1 MLQDSLIEKFSEY
14 YGSDPKFVI
23 RAPGRVNIIGE
34 HTDYNDGFVLPM
46 AIDRAIWIALQP
58 RQDRQVKLYSMDF
71 DQEAS
76 FDFNQLVKVDAN
88 WIEYIK
94 GVAWVLEQA
103 GYVLSGWEGVL
114 AGDIPIGAGLSS
126 SAALE
131 IATACAFSA
140 VGKWP
145 WEPLAMAKLGK
156 KVENIWMG
164 VNSGIMDQLI
174 SAVGKAGHALLID
187 CRSLDIKPVPLP
199 SRCSIVA
206 MDTMTRHSLI
216 DSEYNTRRRQCQAA
230 ANFFGVP
237 ALRDVTL
244 ERYEAVAGQ
253 LEPLVRMR
261 AKHVITENERTLQA
275 CEAMQHGNADRLGK
289 LMYASH
295 VSLRDDFDIS
305 NRELNIMV
313 EIACKQEGCYGARM
327 TGGGFGGCAVALVSS
342 NRVETF
348 EKKVSK
354 VYLAETGLAPKI
366 YVCSATNGA
375 EIING

>member
-14 YGSDPKFVI
+14 YGSDPKFVV

-46 AIDRAIWIALQP
+46 AINRAIWIALQP
-58 RQDRQVKLYSMDF
+58 RQDHLVKLYSMDF

-76 FDFNQLVKVDAN
+76 FDINKLVRMDTS

-103 GYVLSGWEGVL
+103 DYVLSGWEGVL

-131 IATACAFSA
+131 LATACAFSA
-140 VGKWP
+140 VGKWS
-145 WEPLAMAKLGK
+145 WDPLAMAKLGK

-174 SAVGKAGHALLID
+174 SAAGKAGHALLID

-199 SRCSIVA
+199 SRCSIVV
-206 MDTMTRHSLI
+206 MDTMTRRSLI

-230 ANFFGVP
+230 ADFFGVP
-237 ALRDVTL
+237 ALRDVNL

-275 CEAMQHGNADRLGK
+275 CEAMQHRNADRLGK

-295 VSLRDDFDIS
+295 VSLRDDFDIC

-348 EKKVSK
+348 EKKVVK
-354 VYLAETGLAPKI
+354 VYLAETGLAPKL

>member
-14 YGSDPKFVI
+14 YGSDPKFVV

-46 AIDRAIWIALQP
+46 AINRAIWIALKP
-58 RQDRQVKLYSMDF
+58 RQDRLVKLYSLDF

-76 FDFNQLVKVDAN
+76 FDFNQLVKVDAS

-131 IATACAFSA
+131 LATACAFSA
-140 VGKWP
+140 AGKWS

-174 SAVGKAGHALLID
+174 SAAGKAGHALLID

-199 SRCSIVA
+199 SRCSIVV
-206 MDTMTRHSLI
+206 MDTMTRRSLI

-230 ANFFGVP
+230 ADFFGVP

-261 AKHVITENERTLQA
+261 ARHVITENERTLQA
-275 CEAMQHGNADRLGK
+275 CEAMQHRNADRLGK

-295 VSLRDDFDIS
+295 VSLRDDFDIC
-305 NRELNIMV
+305 NQELNIMV

-327 TGGGFGGCAVALVSS
+327 TGGGFGGCAIALVSS

-348 EKKVSK
+348 EKKVFK
-354 VYLAETGLAPKI
+354 VYLAETGLAPKL

>member
-1 MLQDSLIEKFSEY
+1 MLQDSLIEKFREY
-14 YGSDPKFVI
+14 CGSDPKFVV

-46 AIDRAIWIALQP
+46 AINRAIWIALQP
-58 RQDRQVKLYSMDF
+58 RQDRLVKLYSLDF

-76 FDFNQLVKVDAN
+76 FDFDQLVRIDTSWV
-88 WIEYIK
+88 EYIK

-131 IATACAFSA
+131 LATACAFSA
-140 VGKWP
+140 AGKWS
-145 WEPLAMAKLGK
+145 WDPLAMAKLGK

-174 SAVGKAGHALLID
+174 SAAGKAGHALLID

-199 SRCSIVA
+199 SRCSIVV
-206 MDTMTRHSLI
+206 MDTMTRRSLI

-230 ANFFGVP
+230 ADFFGVP

-244 ERYEAVAGQ
+244 ERYEAVADQ

-261 AKHVITENERTLQA
+261 ARHVITENERTLQA
-275 CEAMQHGNADRLGK
+275 CEAMQHRNADRLGK

-295 VSLRDDFDIS
+295 VSLRDDFDIC

-327 TGGGFGGCAVALVSS
+327 TGGGFGGCAIALVSS

-348 EKKVSK
+348 EKKVFK
-354 VYLAETGLAPKI
+354 VYLAETGLAPKL

>member
-1 MLQDSLIEKFSEY
+1 MLQDSLIEKFEEY
-14 YGSDPKFVI
+14 YGSDPRFVV

-58 RQDRQVKLYSMDF
+58 RRDRQVKLYSMDF

-76 FDFNQLVKVDAN
+76 FDFNQLVKVDAS

-94 GVAWVLEQA
+94 GVAWALGQA
-103 GYVLSGWEGVL
+103 GYTLCGWEGVL

-131 IATACAFSA
+131 LATAYAFSA
-140 VGKWP
+140 AGKWS
-145 WEPLAMAKLGK
+145 WEPLVMAKLGK
-156 KVENIWMG
+156 KVENMWMG

-174 SAVGKAGHALLID
+174 SAAGKAGHALLID

-199 SRCSIVA
+199 PRCSIVI
-206 MDTMTRHSLI
+206 MDTMTRHSLV
-216 DSEYNTRRRQCQAA
+216 DSAYNTRRRQCQAA
-230 ANFFGVP
+230 ADFFGVT

-244 ERYEAVAGQ
+244 ERFEAAADQ

-261 AKHVITENERTLQA
+261 ARHVITENERTLQA
-275 CEAMQHGNADRLGK
+275 FEAMQYEDADRLGK
-289 LMYASH
+289 LMDASH
-295 VSLRDDFDIS
+295 VSMRDDFDIC

-313 EIACKQEGCYGARM
+313 EIACKQRGCYGARM

-342 NRVETF
+342 NRVATF
-348 EKKVSK
+348 EEKVFK
-354 VYLAETGLAPKI
+354 TYLAETGLAPKL
-366 YVCSATNGA
+366 YVCLATNGV
-375 EIING
+375 EIIND

>member
-1 MLQDSLIEKFSEY
+1 MLQDRLIEKFREY
-14 YGSDPKFVI
+14 CGSDPKFVV

-71 DQEAS
+71 NQEAS
-76 FDFNQLVKVDAN
+76 FDFNQLVKIDTS

-174 SAVGKAGHALLID
+174 SAAGKAGHALLID

-244 ERYEAVAGQ
+244 ERYEAVGGQ

-313 EIACKQEGCYGARM
+313 EIACKQESCYGARM
-327 TGGGFGGCAVALVSS
+327 PGGGFGGCAVALVSS
-342 NRVETF
+342 TKVETF
-348 EKKVSK
+348 ETKVFK
-354 VYLAETGLAPKI
+354 DYLAETGLAPKL
-366 YVCSATNGA
+366 YVCLATNGA